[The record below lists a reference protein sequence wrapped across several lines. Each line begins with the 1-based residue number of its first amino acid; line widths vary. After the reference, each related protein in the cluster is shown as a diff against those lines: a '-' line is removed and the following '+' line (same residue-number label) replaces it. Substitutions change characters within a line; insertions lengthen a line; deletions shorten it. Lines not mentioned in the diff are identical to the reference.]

1 MKAKARKT
9 EDLEQLRQD
18 LGTYKAIFVCTFQGI
33 KVQDDFE
40 LRKQVRAK
48 GGRYRV
54 VQNRLAERAAKGTP
68 FEGALTG
75 LQGMT
80 SLAFA
85 GEDALGL
92 VKALVAYGKENPVFQ
107 FKSGVVEGRVLD
119 VAGLNQL
126 ATLPGREELYAK
138 LLYVISAPAQR
149 LVSVIN
155 APSRQVAVVVSQGVK
170 EGKFPA

>member
-1 MKAKARKT
+1 MKAKVKKT
-9 EDLEQLRQD
+9 ADLEQLRQD

-40 LRKQVRAK
+40 LRKQVRTQ

-68 FEGALTG
+68 FEAALSG
-75 LQGMT
+75 LKGMT
-80 SLAFA
+80 SVAFA
-85 GEDALGL
+85 GEDAVGL
-92 VKALVAYGKENPVFQ
+92 VKTLVAYGKENPVFQ

-126 ATLPGREELYAK
+126 ATLPGRDELYAK
-138 LLYVISAPAQR
+138 LLYVINAPAQR
-149 LVSVIN
+149 LLSVIS
-155 APSRQVAVVVSQGVK
+155 APARQVAVAVNQGVK
-170 EGKFPA
+170 EGKFSA

>member
-9 EDLEQLRQD
+9 EDLEKLRQD
-18 LGTYKAIFVCTFQGI
+18 LGTYKTIFVCTFQGI

-68 FEGALTG
+68 FETALTG

-85 GEDALGL
+85 GEDAVGL
-92 VKALVAYGKENPVFQ
+92 VKTLVAYGKENPVFQ

-138 LLYVISAPAQR
+138 LLYVINAPAQR
-149 LVSVIN
+149 LLSVMS
-155 APSRQVAVVVSQGVK
+155 APGRQVAVAVNQGVK

>member
-1 MKAKARKT
+1 MKAKVKKT
-9 EDLEQLRQD
+9 ADLEQLRQD

-40 LRKQVRAK
+40 LRKQVRAQ

-68 FEGALTG
+68 FEAALSG
-75 LQGMT
+75 LKGMT
-80 SLAFA
+80 SVAFA
-85 GEDALGL
+85 AEDAVGL
-92 VKALVAYGKENPVFQ
+92 VKTLVAYGKGNPVFQ

-119 VAGLNQL
+119 VAWLNQL
-126 ATLPGREELYAK
+126 ATLPGRDELYAK

-149 LVSVIN
+149 LVSVIS
-155 APSRQVAVVVSQGVK
+155 APARQVAVAVNQGVK
-170 EGKFPA
+170 EGKFSA

>member
-1 MKAKARKT
+1 MKPKARKT
-9 EDLEQLRQD
+9 ADLEQLRQD
-18 LGTYKAIFVCTFQGI
+18 FEKHATIFVCGFEGI
-33 KVQDDFE
+33 KVQDDFL
-40 LRKQVRAK
+40 LRKQVRAG

-68 FEGALTG
+68 FEAALTG
-75 LQGMT
+75 LRGMT

-85 GEDALGL
+85 GDDPLGL

-126 ATLPGREELYAK
+126 ATLPGRDEIYAK
-138 LLYVISAPAQR
+138 LLFMINAPAQR
-149 LVSVIN
+149 LLSVIN
-155 APSRQVAVVVSQGVK
+155 APGRDLAVVVNQAVK
-170 EGKFPA
+170 EGKFSA